1 MNAKNDE
8 KNRSKKGNKMGG
20 TLYGLGIGPGD
31 PELITLKALRILK
44 SVAVVA
50 YPAPET
56 GDSLARS
63 IAAPHLSG
71 GQTEIVIRTP
81 MTPGNFP
88 AVDVYDRYAAEI
100 AAHLKQKRD
109 VAVLCE
115 GDPFLYGSF
124 MYIFARLAGDHDVE
138 VVPGVSS
145 LGAVAACAG
154 RPLVSRNQVL
164 SIVPAPL
171 DEDDLFQRLAGTDA
185 AAVMKVGRHLEK
197 VKRVLARLG
206 LDRGATYVEHASMPD
221 QRICPLAEVSD
232 DTAPYFSMILVR
244 RLEGAEQ

>member
-1 MNAKNDE
+1 MNAKNDDE
-8 KNRSKKGNKMGG
+8 KGGEKGGG

-44 SVAVVA
+44 SVPVVV

-56 GDSLARS
+56 GDSLARA
-63 IAAPHLSG
+63 IAAPHLGG

-88 AVDVYDRYAAEI
+88 ADDVYDRYAAEI
-100 AAHLKQKRD
+100 AAHLKENRD

-124 MYIFARLAGDHDVE
+124 MYIFVRLAGDHDVQ

-164 SIVPAPL
+164 TIVPAPL
-171 DEDDLFQRLAGTDA
+171 DEDELEQRLAGTDA

-206 LDRGATYVEHASMPD
+206 LDGGATYVEHASMPD

-232 DTAPYFSMILVR
+232 GAAPYFSMILMR
-244 RLEGAEQ
+244 RSEGAAK